1 MSSDNKSEITIDLTT
16 SIDDK
21 IQFNKDQNQLI
32 QHKAFTSIFT
42 QINNEM
48 LFVKNDRSHG
58 HENNSRGMVY
68 FIDGTRG
75 AGKST
80 FLRYVTKELTQ
91 NNQTS
96 VKLELLIELDPSKV
110 ETGEHLFVSLLYK
123 LNTLLEKHR
132 NKIYQST
139 FEESKYEACRKQ
151 FKKLAGGLQLLD
163 ERKKPLQEIDSEA
176 FLDWG
181 LERVESGIALAD
193 EFKTLLKYSCE
204 LLNIDALIISID
216 DADTNF
222 SKGKQVL
229 ETIRRYLDS
238 SYLLIVMTGDL
249 QLYSHL
255 VRDFYYESL
264 GENIFKHDQHRKEEQ
279 IKLIDHLET
288 QYLNKLFP
296 LHHRTHLTSLWDLR
310 LKTDYSVKFED
321 GQQLQLPLDD
331 IIERLL
337 KEGMYIKSDRE
348 RDLNLYKE
356 FLLKQ
361 SLRSIIQLLQFCTQ
375 GMEESAETKIFTPK
389 RVAEGFRAVFRGS
402 LHTHQVDV
410 NTLSSGDINTLNDAV
425 FRVVL
430 EDGEFDTGCY
440 LRPQPSKKSLR
451 NCFVALAAEVAR
463 HCEKRPDYA
472 IDYILQGLGSITLY
486 DLISETS
493 WTKLTDEQKQQQFR
507 SYFSIGR
514 NDNSINW
521 ARHASAVLAGN
532 DAVSSGVIR
541 IPPFIRIEN
550 SDTVGFPVI
559 FLSRVNI
566 TDGNNTKT
574 YASIFNI
581 LGIVVQFL
589 SLTAAQTTFKG
600 ENIDKKKKI
609 VLIELS
615 HHRIPLTVSEPPWKE
630 DTKEENKNKPSS
642 GQDKDKDKDKDIN
655 YKLDELDSLAGNI
668 VKWLGIAVKSNE
680 QIKPSAVFLGKVWTR
695 LYFSLLNASIHIQTK
710 NEGIASI
717 MELYALC
724 LINAFLIEESSYHY
738 ANKSEQAIDE
748 QAIDRTNPINI
759 DDNTLISKLKS
770 INEFKIEQFPLTS
783 MIINCPLIIGLI
795 SEEIAKKLPTEVFYV
810 NKTDS
815 KLLVQDNML
824 GCNKILFDA
833 LNGIKPI

>member
-1 MSSDNKSEITIDLTT
+1 MTP
-16 SIDDK
+16 
-21 IQFNKDQNQLI
+21 KDQ
-32 QHKAFTSIFT
+32 K
-42 QINNEM
+42 E
-48 LFVKNDRSHG
+48 
-58 HENNSRGMVY
+58 
-68 FIDGTRG
+68 
-75 AGKST
+75 
-80 FLRYVTKELTQ
+80 TKLKDI
-91 NNQTS
+91 
-96 VKLELLIELDPSKV
+96 KLELLIELDPTKI
-110 ETGEHLFVSLLYK
+110 ETGEHVFVSLLYK
-123 LNTLLEKHR
+123 LNALIEKQR
-132 NKIYQST
+132 NCHCST
-139 FEESKYEACRKQ
+139 ADDFKYEAYRKQ

-163 ERKKPLQEIDSEA
+163 ERKKPLQDIDSEA

-375 GMEESAETKIFTPK
+375 GMEESAETKTKTKTKIFTPK

-514 NDNSINW
+514 NENSLNW

-550 SDTVGFPVI
+550 SEIVHFPVI

-589 SLTAAQTTFKG
+589 SLTESSSQ
-600 ENIDKKKKI
+600 KKDR
-609 VLIELS
+609 VLSELVHYS
-615 HHRIPLTVSEPPWKE
+615 IPLTVSEPPWKE
-630 DTKEENKNKPSS
+630 DTKEENKNKLSS
-642 GQDKDKDKDKDIN
+642 CQDKDIN

-738 ANKSEQAIDE
+738 ANKSEQAIDS
-748 QAIDRTNPINI
+748 TNPINI
-759 DDNTLISKLKS
+759 DDDTLISKLKS

-783 MIINCPLIIGLI
+783 MIITCPLILGLI
-795 SEEIAKKLPTEVFYV
+795 RKEKVEF
-810 NKTDS
+810 
-815 KLLVQDNML
+815 LLANIKVSDKSLL
-824 GCNKILFDA
+824 GCDNSLFDVVNETKA
-833 LNGIKPI
+833 IYKPQTNQPYKFILKKKFNSND

>member
-1 MSSDNKSEITIDLTT
+1 MSSDNKSKITIDLTT

-21 IQFNKDQNQLI
+21 IQLDKDQNQLI
-32 QHKAFTSIFT
+32 QHQAFTSIFN

-48 LFVKNDRSHG
+48 LFVKNARSHPQ
-58 HENNSRGMVY
+58 ENNSRGMVY

-80 FLRYVTKELTQ
+80 FLRYVTKELTPKDQ
-91 NNQTS
+91 KETKLKDI
-96 VKLELLIELDPSKV
+96 KLELLIELDPTKI
-110 ETGEHLFVSLLYK
+110 ETGEHVFVSLLYK
-123 LNTLLEKHR
+123 LNALIEKQR
-132 NKIYQST
+132 NCHCST
-139 FEESKYEACRKQ
+139 ADDFKYEAYRKQ

-163 ERKKPLQEIDSEA
+163 ERKKPLQDIDSEA

-589 SLTAAQTTFKG
+589 SLTESSSQ
-600 ENIDKKKKI
+600 KKDR
-609 VLIELS
+609 VLSELVHYS
-615 HHRIPLTVSEPPWKE
+615 IPLTVS
-630 DTKEENKNKPSS
+630 
-642 GQDKDKDKDKDIN
+642 
-655 YKLDELDSLAGNI
+655 
-668 VKWLGIAVKSNE
+668 
-680 QIKPSAVFLGKVWTR
+680 
-695 LYFSLLNASIHIQTK
+695 
-710 NEGIASI
+710 
-717 MELYALC
+717 
-724 LINAFLIEESSYHY
+724 
-738 ANKSEQAIDE
+738 
-748 QAIDRTNPINI
+748 
-759 DDNTLISKLKS
+759 
-770 INEFKIEQFPLTS
+770 
-783 MIINCPLIIGLI
+783 
-795 SEEIAKKLPTEVFYV
+795 
-810 NKTDS
+810 
-815 KLLVQDNML
+815 
-824 GCNKILFDA
+824 
-833 LNGIKPI
+833 

>member
-1 MSSDNKSEITIDLTT
+1 MTPHKKTITIDLVT
-16 SIDDK
+16 STSDK
-21 IQFNKDQNQLI
+21 VQFDEDQLI
-32 QHKAFTSIFT
+32 QKVAFDTILTRITEEIRAAKDS
-42 QINNEM
+42 
-48 LFVKNDRSHG
+48 
-58 HENNSRGMVY
+58 ENNSRGMVY

-80 FLRYVTKELTQ
+80 FLRYVTKKLTQ
-91 NNQTS
+91 KDQKDIKLKDI
-96 VKLELLIELDPSKV
+96 KLELLIELDPTKI
-110 ETGEHLFVSLLYK
+110 ETGEHVFVSLLYK
-123 LNTLLEKHR
+123 LNALIEKQR
-132 NKIYQST
+132 NCHCST
-139 FEESKYEACRKQ
+139 ADDSKYEAYRKQ

-163 ERKKPLQEIDSEA
+163 ERTNPLQEIDSEA

-181 LERVESGIALAD
+181 LERVESGIAFAD
-193 EFKTLLKYSCE
+193 EFKSLIKDICV
-204 LLNIDALIISID
+204 LLNKDALVISID

-222 SKGKQVL
+222 SKGKQIL
-229 ETIRRYLDS
+229 EMIRRYLDS
-238 SYLLIVMTGDL
+238 PHLLILITGDL

-264 GENIFKHDQHRKEEQ
+264 GANIFKRDKHRKDEQ

-310 LKTDYSVKFED
+310 NNTNYSYSVKFKD
-321 GQQLQLPLDD
+321 KPKGLGLDD
-331 IIERLL
+331 IIEQLL
-337 KEGMYIKSDRE
+337 KEGMCIKGE

-375 GMEESAETKIFTPK
+375 GMEKSGKTKTFTPK
-389 RVAEGFRAVFRGS
+389 RIAEGLRAVFRGS

-451 NCFVALAAEVAR
+451 NCFFALAAEVAR

-486 DLISETS
+486 DLLSETS

-514 NDNSINW
+514 NENSLNW

-541 IPPFIRIEN
+541 ISPFIRIEN
-550 SDTVGFPVI
+550 SDTVDFPVI

-589 SLTAAQTTFKG
+589 SLTESSSQ
-600 ENIDKKKKI
+600 KKDS
-609 VLIELS
+609 VLSELVHYS
-615 HHRIPLTVSEPPWKE
+615 IPLTVSEPPWKE
-630 DTKEENKNKPSS
+630 DTKEEEKENEQSWDQSSIKRDQFDSLANKIIEWLAFTEDLNNHIKPSS
-642 GQDKDKDKDKDIN
+642 
-655 YKLDELDSLAGNI
+655 
-668 VKWLGIAVKSNE
+668 
-680 QIKPSAVFLGKVWTR
+680 VFLGKVWTR

-710 NEGIASI
+710 NAGIGSI

-724 LINAFLIEESSYHY
+724 LINAFLVEESFYHCV
-738 ANKSEQAIDE
+738 NNSSQVFDS
-748 QAIDRTNPINI
+748 TNPLESKDQSLTKKIHNE
-759 DDNTLISKLKS
+759 TMESKLD
-770 INEFKIEQFPLTS
+770 INQFPLTS
-783 MIINCPLIIGLI
+783 MIITCPLIIGLI
-795 SEEIAKKLPTEVFYV
+795 SEEIAKQLPAKVSYDN
-810 NKTDS
+810 NKHP
-815 KLLVQDNML
+815 KLLVQDNTL
-824 GCNKILFDA
+824 GCDKSLFDA
-833 LNGIKPI
+833 LNKIKPIYKHQNQPAA

>member
-1 MSSDNKSEITIDLTT
+1 MTSHKETITIDLVT
-16 SIDDK
+16 STSDK
-21 IQFNKDQNQLI
+21 VQFDEDQLI
-32 QHKAFTSIFT
+32 QKVAFDTILTRITEEIRAAKDS
-42 QINNEM
+42 
-48 LFVKNDRSHG
+48 
-58 HENNSRGMVY
+58 ENNSRGMVY

-80 FLRYVTKELTQ
+80 FLRYVTKELTPKDQ
-91 NNQTS
+91 KDTKLKDTKLKDI
-96 VKLELLIELDPSKV
+96 KLELLIELDPTKI
-110 ETGEHLFVSLLYK
+110 ETGEHVFVSLLYK
-123 LNTLLEKHR
+123 LNALIEKQR
-132 NKIYQST
+132 NCHCST
-139 FEESKYEACRKQ
+139 ADDFKYEAYRKQ

-163 ERKKPLQEIDSEA
+163 ERTNPLQEIDSEA

-181 LERVESGIALAD
+181 LERVESGIAFAD
-193 EFKTLLKYSCE
+193 EFKSLIKDICV
-204 LLNIDALIISID
+204 LLNKDALVISID

-222 SKGKQVL
+222 SKGKQIL
-229 ETIRRYLDS
+229 EMIRRYLDS
-238 SYLLIVMTGDL
+238 PHLLILITGDL

-264 GENIFKHDQHRKEEQ
+264 GANIFKRDKHRKEEQ

-310 LKTDYSVKFED
+310 LKTDYSVKFEY
-321 GQQLQLPLDD
+321 GQEPLDV

-337 KEGMYIKSDRE
+337 KQGMYIKSDRE

-375 GMEESAETKIFTPK
+375 GMEESAETKTKTKTKTKIFTPK

-514 NDNSINW
+514 NENSLNW

-541 IPPFIRIEN
+541 IPPFIRIGN
-550 SDTVGFPVI
+550 SNTVDDVPVF

-589 SLTAAQTTFKG
+589 SLTESSSQ
-600 ENIDKKKKI
+600 KKDS
-609 VLIELS
+609 VLSELVHYS
-615 HHRIPLTVSEPPWKE
+615 IPLTVSEPPWKE
-630 DTKEENKNKPSS
+630 DTKEEEKENEQSWDQSS
-642 GQDKDKDKDKDIN
+642 IKSYQF
-655 YKLDELDSLAGNI
+655 DSLANKI
-668 VKWLGIAVKSNE
+668 IEWLAFTKDLNNH
-680 QIKPSAVFLGKVWTR
+680 IKPSAVFLGKVWTR

-710 NEGIASI
+710 HVGIASI

-724 LINAFLIEESSYHY
+724 VINAFLVEESSYHY
-738 ANKSEQAIDE
+738 TNTDSQPFDS
-748 QAIDRTNPINI
+748 TNPINI
-759 DDNTLISKLKS
+759 DDNTLISKLNS
-770 INEFKIEQFPLTS
+770 INKFKIEQFPLTS
-783 MIINCPLIIGLI
+783 IIMTCPLILGLI
-795 SEEIAKKLPTEVFYV
+795 HD
-810 NKTDS
+810 NKAIQLLS
-815 KLLVQDNML
+815 KISDHKFDQNL
-824 GCNKILFDA
+824 GCNIKIFSNLDA
-833 LNGIKPI
+833 YENRYFLKKQNNRIITKKKFNSND